1 MKKEQL
7 FCPHCGSG
15 ITTKEIEGRSR
26 RICTSCETVFYEN
39 PLPVA
44 SCIVVDEKR
53 NILLVKRK
61 NDPYRGEWCL
71 PMGFAESGEKV
82 EEAALRELEEEAGV
96 TGGIISLVD
105 VDTVDNYFYGPLVI
119 VAYEVRRTGGPL
131 QAGDDA
137 IEASYFPISKIPKLA
152 WESNTRAVTIY
163 TERYRH
169 LWNLADSVK
178 LYLPE
183 YEKKL
188 PLDTDLH
195 LDLLTRLLKEMI
207 EKHHEEISGLWLQE
221 ITSTMKELVNH
232 TEGLRRLQ
240 QNIFKSILF
249 WLNRKSDTLGL
260 EEFIENGIALAGDQL
275 PLPLLLQAMALSR
288 KAIWMQVVRK
298 QILSSVLDI
307 YATLEINNRIIYFY
321 DRIQYFLVLGYESF
335 RIDT

>member
-15 ITTKEIEGRSR
+15 VTIKDIEGRSR
-26 RICTSCETVFYEN
+26 NVCENCETIFYKN

-44 SCIVVDEKR
+44 SSIVVDEKR

-71 PMGFAESGEKV
+71 PMGFAESGEQV
-82 EEAALRELEEEAGV
+82 EEAALRELEEEAGI
-96 TGGIISLVD
+96 TGEIISLVD

-137 IEASYFPISKIPKLA
+137 TEASYFPLSKIPKLA
-152 WESNTRAVTIY
+152 WESNTRAVAIY
-163 TERYRH
+163 KERYRH
-169 LWNLADSVK
+169 LWELADSVK

-195 LDLLTRLLKEMI
+195 LDLLTSLLREMI
-207 EKHHEEISGLWLQE
+207 EKHHGEITKLWLEEIS
-221 ITSTMKELVNH
+221 STIKELECH
-232 TEGLRRLQ
+232 TESLIQLQ
-240 QNIFKSILF
+240 KNIFKSILF

-260 EEFIENGIALAGDQL
+260 EEFIENGMALAGERL

-288 KAIWMQVVRK
+288 KGIWMQVVRK
-298 QILSSVLDI
+298 QILSSVIDI

-321 DRIQYFLVLGYESF
+321 DRIQYFLVLGYESY
-335 RIDT
+335 RTNR